1 MEREYILSLST
12 LSRVKQKINLPFRF
26 KLNKSKKIIK
36 MKNLELEK
44 TLFVFDVS
52 NFIKQEYSLK
62 SKKTI
67 YKNKYDIKMKHS
79 PYLYLLY
86 ELNFTNEFI
95 LENIE
100 TIYNLIKI
108 HIEKYNYEK
117 GYFENTTENIIKVIK
132 YHENMI
138 LNNNDVEE
146 LRDLSNYFKYI
157 NKVVINYIE
166 MFLY

>member
-44 TLFVFDVS
+44 TLFVFDIS

-117 GYFENTTENIIKVIK
+117 GYFKNTTENIIKVIK
-132 YHENMI
+132 YHEDMI
-138 LNNNDVEE
+138 LNKNDIEE